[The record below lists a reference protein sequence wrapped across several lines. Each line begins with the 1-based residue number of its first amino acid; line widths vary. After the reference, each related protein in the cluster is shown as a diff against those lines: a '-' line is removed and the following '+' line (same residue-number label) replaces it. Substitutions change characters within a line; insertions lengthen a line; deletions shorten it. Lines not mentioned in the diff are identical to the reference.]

1 MSALIV
7 AAVVLACVFGGA
19 LLGRFLRARLP
30 GNHLGEDSK
39 DIVKLAIGVV
49 ATMTALVLG
58 LLVSSAKSSF
68 DRMGDELTQTAATV
82 VELDRALLQFGP
94 DAAPIRAALRRNFG
108 TVVEALVAQNES
120 RLVQLQQGPV
130 AKGRIEGL
138 VAAIREL
145 VPHDDAQR
153 EMQVRATALAHE
165 LNASRWLLVLQRHDS
180 ISTPLLVVVVS
191 WLTLIF
197 VGFGLF
203 SPPRNATVIAA
214 LFLCALSVSGAI
226 FLILE
231 MDDPLTGVVRISD
244 VPMRRALDLIGQ
256 E

>member
-1 MSALIV
+1 MYAFVV

-19 LLGRFLRARLP
+19 LLGRFLRVRLP
-30 GNHLGEDSK
+30 DRHLGEDSK

-49 ATMTALVLG
+49 ATMAALVLG
-58 LLVSSAKSSF
+58 LLVSSAKGSF
-68 DRMGDELTQTAATV
+68 DRMGDELTQTAAKV
-82 VELDRALLQFGP
+82 VELDRVLLQYGTET
-94 DAAPIRAALRRNFG
+94 APMRAGLRRNYG
-108 TVVEALVAQNES
+108 AVVDALMSQHES
-120 RLVQLQQGPV
+120 RLAQIQNPG
-130 AKGRIEGL
+130 ANGRIESL
-138 VAAIREL
+138 ASAIREL
-145 VPHDDAQR
+145 VPRDDAQR
-153 EMQVRATALAHE
+153 ELRTHAAALAQD

-203 SPPRNATVIAA
+203 TPPHNATVVVA

-244 VPMRRALDLIGQ
+244 VPMRRALDLIVAD
-256 E
+256 